1 MGVDSSRWGIRSAA
15 IRGNDCRRV
24 EPACPGQPTVSAR
37 CVVKAETRP
46 SAHRESGTDEP
57 TWLLDTG
64 WDGVARLD
72 LAAIMARHPRIV
84 VVAPHPDD
92 ETLSLG
98 ATLADL
104 SAQAVDITLVFVTH
118 GHGAPRRIQAGRAV
132 AALGAQISAVWWDL
146 PDGRLDS
153 VRDEMAR
160 RLTGLIDERTV
171 VFAPVE
177 GDGQADHD
185 AVAHAAEA
193 AVRRRSAV
201 LINYPICFWHWAT
214 PTDMDWS
221 RVRTL
226 APSLAGLGAKRS
238 ALACYHGELF
248 SDDGPA
254 IHGSP
259 VRSRAQRVFETVMM
273 PTAADLAERVCTAVD
288 SGRGRDAIAEPFDA
302 MMASG
307 EEDPWHLDDFAY
319 ERRRLEL
326 VLSCLGRER
335 YQRILEVGC
344 ATGQLSEQLT
354 GRADTVVAI
363 DASER
368 ALQIARNRTGAVRW
382 IRGAVPDDLP
392 DEKFDVVI
400 LSEIGYFLDG
410 PELIATLR
418 SARRHLTAR
427 GEIVLAHWRGPT
439 AGIPLDGATVHAQAA
454 AILDLPLRA
463 RYVDV
468 DLVIEVWG
476 EPVSV
481 YREYR
486 GAS

>member
-1 MGVDSSRWGIRSAA
+1 MD
-15 IRGNDCRRV
+15 
-24 EPACPGQPTVSAR
+24 EAR
-37 CVVKAETRP
+37 PFT
-46 SAHRESGTDEP
+46 HRDSGTDES
-57 TWLLDTG
+57 TWLLDPG
-64 WDGVARLD
+64 WDMVVRLD
-72 LAAIMARHPRIV
+72 LAAIVARCPRIV

-98 ATLADL
+98 ATLSDL
-104 SAQAVDITLVFVTH
+104 AEQNVDITIVFITH
-118 GHGAPRRIQAGRAV
+118 GGHGPESTPRRIEGDRAT
-132 AALGAQISAVWWDL
+132 AALGTQISALWWDL
-146 PDGRLDS
+146 PDGGLDAEQ
-153 VRDEMAR
+153 DELSR
-160 RLTGLIDERTV
+160 RLADLIDERTV

-177 GDGQADHD
+177 CDGHGDHD
-185 AVAHAAEA
+185 AAARAAEA
-193 AVRRRSAV
+193 AVRQRSAM
-201 LINYPICFWHWAT
+201 LINYPIWLWHWAT

-226 APSLAGLGAKRS
+226 APSLQGLAAKKS
-238 ALACYHGELF
+238 AIDCYTSQLYA
-248 SDDGPA
+248 DDGLP
-254 IHGSP
+254 IVGSA
-259 VRSRAQRVFETVMM
+259 VLRRAHRVFETVLM
-273 PTAADLAERVCTAVD
+273 PAAADLAERVCAAVD
-288 SGRGRDAIAEPFDA
+288 SGRARDAIAQPFDA

-326 VLSCLGRER
+326 VLACLGRER

-344 ATGQLSEQLT
+344 ATGQLAEQLA

-368 ALQIARNRTGAVRW
+368 ALAVAKNRTDTVRW
-382 IRGAVPDDLP
+382 ICGAAPADLP
-392 DEKFDVVI
+392 DETFDAII

-410 PELIATLR
+410 PDLIATLR
-418 SARRHLTAR
+418 TVRRHLTAR

-439 AGIPLDGATVHAQAA
+439 TDIPLDGAAVHGQAA
-454 AILDLPLRA
+454 ALLDLPLRA
-463 RYVDV
+463 RYEDV
-468 DLVIEVWG
+468 DLVVEVWG